1 MFGLWEGAGG
11 ARHGQIEG
19 WQWRCASGWC
29 WHGMWKS
36 GAGEDPSKVGSAGV
50 AHDGRSSREDGLEV
64 WVGIERGRVTE

>member
-1 MFGLWEGAGG
+1 
-11 ARHGQIEG
+11 
-19 WQWRCASGWC
+19 
-29 WHGMWKS
+29 MWKS